1 MKERRRSPRHQVS
14 WQVYLWLSDD
24 CFLVGRTLEVSS
36 HGMRLSVAQ
45 SELSGLVKP
54 GQPVRVQVI
63 LGEMEGEF
71 TRAGEVRH
79 VTTGSIGLEIKE
91 DLPLKVMTST
101 ASDAGPP
108 RVSDSGQEGP
118 RKRGDYI
125 KRRGRGLFF
134 LDLIPHL
141 G

>member
-1 MKERRRSPRHQVS
+1 MKERRRSPRQPVS

-36 HGMRLSVAQ
+36 HGMRLSVPQ
-45 SELSGLVKP
+45 SEFSGLLKP

-71 TRAGEVRH
+71 TRVGEVRH
-79 VTTGSIGLEIKE
+79 ITTGSIGIEIKE
-91 DLPLKVMTST
+91 DLPLKVMT
-101 ASDAGPP
+101 ASENGMSS
-108 RVSDSGQEGP
+108 VSDSGPPTKQGRSIRTRIRELFLLGP
-118 RKRGDYI
+118 
-125 KRRGRGLFF
+125 
-134 LDLIPHL
+134 IPQL